1 MHEDPEA
8 NNKGPKVAR
17 CEDSVKDTSLLI
29 ILLIE
34 LLIILLLLFVIFI
47 NIILANKTNTTVLFK
62 LV

>member
-34 LLIILLLLFVIFI
+34 LLIILLLFVIFI